1 MKIFRITMLVV
12 AIALIGSSFTVDAK
26 VKKRRHKTKTEKKM
40 QQKEKTDKSAK
51 AEQCILD
58 MVEYEY
64 GGMRMYPVSKVRV
77 ERKDGK
83 VVLVSKGT
91 VTDEKE
97 FVIAD
102 GEQLLKD
109 ALTIIEEEKM
119 LEYGVSYDVP
129 PEMQPLDGYAWWF
142 SAKLADGRSITS
154 RGRNAGPEGEGLHK
168 IEKLLFGR
176 ARELMGLEN
185 YY

>member
-1 MKIFRITMLVV
+1 MKIFKITVMIVV
-12 AIALIGSSFTVDAK
+12 LALLGGTFSVEAK
-26 VKKRRHKTKTEKKM
+26 SKKRRSKTK
-40 QQKEKTDKSAK
+40 KEKTMPKKKSAK

-97 FVIAD
+97 FIIAD
-102 GEQLLKD
+102 GEQLLKE
-109 ALTIIEEEKM
+109 ALAIIEEEKM

-142 SAKLADGRSITS
+142 SAKLADGRSVTS
-154 RGRNAGPEGEGLHK
+154 RGRNAGPEGQGLGK
-168 IEKLLFGR
+168 MQKLLFGR
-176 ARELMGLEN
+176 AHKLLGIE
-185 YY
+185 Y

>member
-1 MKIFRITMLVV
+1 MKIFKITVMIVV
-12 AIALIGSSFTVDAK
+12 LALLGGTFSVEAK
-26 VKKRRHKTKTEKKM
+26 SKKRRSKTK
-40 QQKEKTDKSAK
+40 KEKTMPKKKSAK

-97 FVIAD
+97 FVLAD
-102 GEQLLKD
+102 GEQLLKE
-109 ALTIIEEEKM
+109 ALAIIEEEKM

-142 SAKLADGRSITS
+142 SAKLADGRSVTS
-154 RGRNAGPEGEGLHK
+154 RGRNAGPEGQGLGK
-168 IEKLLFGR
+168 MQKLLFGR
-176 ARELMGLEN
+176 AHKLLGIE
-185 YY
+185 Y

>member
-1 MKIFRITMLVV
+1 MKIFKITVMIVV
-12 AIALIGSSFTVDAK
+12 LALLGGTFSVEAK
-26 VKKRRHKTKTEKKM
+26 SKKRRSKTK
-40 QQKEKTDKSAK
+40 KEKTMPKKKSAK

-91 VTDEKE
+91 VTEEEE
-97 FVIAD
+97 FVLDD
-102 GEQLLKD
+102 GEQLLKE
-109 ALTIIEEEKM
+109 ALKIIEEEKM
-119 LEYGVSYDVP
+119 LDYGVSYDVP

-142 SAKLADGRSITS
+142 SAKLADGRSVTS
-154 RGRNAGPEGEGLHK
+154 RGRNAGPEGQGLGK
-168 IEKLLFGR
+168 MQKLLFGR
-176 ARELMGLEN
+176 AHKLLGIK
-185 YY
+185 Y